1 MNDAILPP
9 SAPLQSTYDSV
20 SMQLFEQHFDAGQ
33 LDTLNALDDEPSP
46 FINPVYFSSFQNDG
60 QQSYAGLD
68 GSNLFS

>member
-1 MNDAILPP
+1 M
-9 SAPLQSTYDSV
+9 QV
-20 SMQLFEQHFDAGQ
+20 SL
-33 LDTLNALDDEPSP
+33 TLNALDDEPSP